1 MKKSEIVKRLRE
13 MEELDY
19 SAIDYK
25 LFSRSLRTSLNE
37 LESATNAA
45 DTQKAADLNAQKAKL
60 DQQIAGLEKKKAD
73 LQKQIDALEKK

>member
-1 MKKSEIVKRLRE
+1 MAQEPINDIDYSA
-13 MEELDY
+13 LDY
-19 SAIDYK
+19 SIFKKA
-25 LFSRSLRTSLNE
+25 LNE